1 MDGMVQAATDILI
14 EELSKISSQLTMLL
28 LIFAIIIYTSAFILY
43 LIKSYIKNKKNKN
56 PNRNQEAITAEL

>member
-1 MDGMVQAATDILI
+1 MDDMVQAATDILI

-43 LIKSYIKNKKNKN
+43 LIKSYIKNKKDKKS
-56 PNRNQEAITAEL
+56 

>member
-1 MDGMVQAATDILI
+1 MQKKEDAMDDMVQAATDILI

-43 LIKSYIKNKKNKN
+43 LIKSYIKNKKDKKS
-56 PNRNQEAITAEL
+56 